1 MKTTFT
7 YPLPTENYV
16 AGISTTRVGTYNY
29 DGPDE
34 IIFQVNDDGIIVDI
48 DPEYEIPEPGKHRI
62 VVSPKTDANHLP
74 VAYYYQDR
82 FTTGTVVQH
91 GVGDSATYEYSGGFV
106 HNYTFEDQ
114 VQSNGEVYKSKVNL
128 RLSDAYQ
135 LIWDYN
141 KSNGVGV
148 ASGNW
153 SFVQKTRE
161 ETNIH
166 RQRALMYKDQVGIF
180 TDHSGLN
187 SSTHVGV
194 SSYVNELTAFA
205 AANVPLKEWKFNGN
219 TPVVGTWPKLDNN
232 AKLEIE
238 SLISAQGLSLLPE
251 EIN

>member
-7 YPLPTENYV
+7 YPLPEENYV

-34 IIFQVNDDGIIVDI
+34 IVFEISDDGVIIDI

-62 VVSPKTDANHLP
+62 VVSPKTNANHLP
-74 VAYYYQDR
+74 IAYYYQDR
-82 FTTGTVVQH
+82 FTTGTVVKS
-91 GVGDSATYEYSGGFV
+91 GFGDAATYNLTGAFV

-114 VQSNGEVYKSKVNL
+114 TQSNGEVYKSKVNL

-135 LIWDYN
+135 LVWDYE
-141 KSNGVGV
+141 KSNGAGI

-153 SFVQKTRE
+153 SFVQKTRA

-166 RQRALMYKDQVGIF
+166 AQRALMYKDQVGIF

-194 SSYVNELTAFA
+194 TSYVNALTTFA
-205 AANVPLKEWKFNGN
+205 AANTPLQEWKFNGN
-219 TPVVGTWPKLDNN
+219 VPVVGTWPKLDTDSR
-232 AKLEIE
+232 LEIE